1 MNSYQMGI
9 IWGIGGFA
17 EGRFILRHK
26 DIYFLEQMNLR
37 NKIYQQLTAKGK
49 IQYVLKTSSI
59 APGDIPGWSARNAS
73 ERNIPILNDYKGFMR
88 AYIELHG
95 CLDYCIAYTREK
107 SKHKYKK
114 LRLRIY
120 GNNILI
126 QSINAILH
134 ENCSVGLKSAQKTI
148 NDTTKYISYTS
159 YNELLKIFEWIDGC
173 PRHEPFWA
181 DIDKKLRQPIIDKK
195 GFY

>member
-1 MNSYQMGI
+1 MGI

-26 DIYFLEQMNLR
+26 DKYFLEQMHLPNT
-37 NKIYQQLTAKGK
+37 IYSQITARGK
-49 IQYVLKTSSI
+49 MQYVLKTKGVTP
-59 APGDIPGWSARNAS
+59 ADIPGWSARNAS
-73 ERNIPILNDYKGFMR
+73 ERNVPILDDYRDFLR

-134 ENCSVGLKSAQKTI
+134 ENCFVGLKSIQKTA

-159 YNELLKIFEWIDGC
+159 YNELLKIFEWIDGY
-173 PRHEPFWA
+173 PHYEPFWA
-181 DIDKKLRQPIIDKK
+181 DVDKKLRQPIIN
-195 GFY
+195 